1 MEQYVSAID
10 GGATTTL
17 VIPDHGVAM
26 NGTQSESSRLA
37 LFLVVNAAIVG
48 IAVAALL
55 GAFEIAVHLLP

>member
-1 MEQYVSAID
+1 MEQYASAID
-10 GGATTTL
+10 GGATTL
-17 VIPDHGVAM
+17 VIPDPGVVV

-48 IAVAALL
+48 IAATVLL